1 MAIRKIEAVIEKNSD
16 GGFSAYCT
24 DEMFSGMGDT
34 AEAAKEDMK
43 QSIRHFVESS
53 RKDGYQ
59 YPAWLDGEYEIVYR
73 FDTQSLLQYYAGII
87 TPAALG
93 RLSGINPKQL
103 WSYAHGKS
111 KPRGAQVK
119 RIEKALHKLGAELSS
134 ISL

>member
-1 MAIRKIEAVIEKNSD
+1 MKQISAIIEKNAD
-16 GGFSAYCT
+16 GGYGVYCT

-34 AEAAKEDMK
+34 ADTAKEDMK
-43 QSIRHFVESS
+43 ASIRHYVEAC
-53 RKDGYQ
+53 RADGYK
-59 YPAWLDGEYEIVYR
+59 YPEWLDGEYEIVYK

-103 WSYAHGKS
+103 WNYMHGKA
-111 KPRGAQVK
+111 KPREAQVK
-119 RIEKALHKLGAELSS
+119 KIEAALHKLGNELTS

>member
-1 MAIRKIEAVIEKNSD
+1 MKQINAIIEKNSD
-16 GGFSAYCT
+16 GGYSVYCT

-43 QSIRHFVESS
+43 GAIKHYVDTCRQ
-53 RKDGYQ
+53 DGYQ
-59 YPAWLDGEYEIVYR
+59 YPKWLDEEYEIVYK
-73 FDTQSLLQYYAGII
+73 FDAQSLLQYYEGII

-103 WSYAHGKS
+103 WSYAHGKT
-111 KPRGAQVK
+111 KPREAQVK
-119 RIEKALHKLGAELSS
+119 KIESALHKLGAELST